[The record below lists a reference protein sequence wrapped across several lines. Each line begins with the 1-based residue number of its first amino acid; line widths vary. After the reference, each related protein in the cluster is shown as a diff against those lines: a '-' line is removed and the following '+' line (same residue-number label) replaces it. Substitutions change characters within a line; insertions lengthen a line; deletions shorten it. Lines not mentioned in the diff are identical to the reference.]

1 MERFLD
7 LPGSKILGSVLVSK
21 DLILICQF
29 DSRKIVIRNQSCE
42 KYKIPSTILF
52 KLVTDSSTENFV
64 VIVVDRIDVAK
75 PKGKYLNKI
84 VRIQST
90 STSSSWQ
97 EGPLA
102 FHGPT
107 PEVAETGLQLLPPGF
122 WQGPPFEDS
131 FLLHP
136 ISRRLDV
143 VRLWSLRWPHWRRE
157 AALRLE
163 RAPSN
168 MTG

>member
-1 MERFLD
+1 M
-7 LPGSKILGSVLVSK
+7 SK

-29 DSRKIVIRNQSCE
+29 HKDSIRNQSCE
-42 KYKIPSTILF
+42 KYKIPSTILL
-52 KLVTDSSTENFV
+52 KLVAHSSTENFV

-75 PKGKYLNKI
+75 PKGKNLNKI
-84 VRIQST
+84 VHMQST

-102 FHGPT
+102 SHGPT
-107 PEVAETGLQLLPPGF
+107 QGVAEIGLQLLPPGF

-136 ISRRLDV
+136 ISQPLDV
-143 VRLWSLRWPHWRRE
+143 VRL
-157 AALRLE
+157 
-163 RAPSN
+163 
-168 MTG
+168 